1 MRRKLNFMMINLKNL
16 LKNNFIKVSGANGL
30 ITIGKSLFTII
41 SNKVVATIIGTTGIA
56 MVGQLQS
63 FISIVTLVS
72 NGGFNQGLTKYVAE
86 QKNDKNSVKEF
97 IGTAFITATILS
109 SLVGIIILV
118 FSKSISGRI
127 FTTGSYFSVLI
138 VFAFTLIFYN
148 LNSLILAIVNGF
160 QQYRQYFKI
169 NITTTL
175 VGFLLTVTLVLL
187 FKEYGALLSIVLSQ
201 SLVFAFAF
209 IYVKKEDWIS
219 AFSWKFFEK
228 SKLKLLLRYTAI
240 TVLGALIWPIVAM
253 IIRTYVIENISAREA
268 GLWEATRTLNS
279 YIVNIAIGSFSV
291 YLLPKLSSITNNVEL
306 RNELISIYKI
316 IIPVTLF
323 SFIFLYIFRDFAVKL
338 LYSKDF
344 IKVSN
349 YLFLQMVGSFFWMCK
364 VPIMNYILAKG
375 HTTIYLINELIFAL
389 LYVILAIILIPKF
402 QVQGIQ
408 MSFAIYNFGY
418 LVVNI
423 LFIRIMLKKK
433 TL

>member
-1 MRRKLNFMMINLKNL
+1 MISLKKL

-30 ITIGKSLFTII
+30 ITIGKSIFTII

-63 FISIVTLVS
+63 FISIVTLLS

-86 QKNDKNSVKEF
+86 QKTDKNSVKEF

-109 SLVGIIILV
+109 SLFGFLILV
-118 FSKSISGRI
+118 FSKSISVRI

-138 VFAFTLIFYN
+138 VFALTLLFYN

-201 SLVFAFAF
+201 SVVFVFAFL
-209 IYVKKEDWIS
+209 YVKKDDWIG
-219 AFSWKFFEK
+219 AFSRKFFDK
-228 SKLKLLLRYTAI
+228 TKLMLLLRYTAI
-240 TVLGALIWPIVAM
+240 TVLGAVIWPIVAM
-253 IIRTYVIENISAREA
+253 IIRTYVIENISAQEA

-291 YLLPKLSSITNNVEL
+291 YLLPKLASITNNIEL
-306 RNELISIYKI
+306 RNELVSIYKI
-316 IIPVTLF
+316 IIPVTLL
-323 SFIFLYIFRDFAVKL
+323 SFILLYIFRDFAVKL

-344 IKVSN
+344 LKVGN
-349 YLFLQMVGSFFWMCK
+349 YLLLQMVGSFFWMCK

-389 LYVILAIILIPKF
+389 LYVILSIILIPKF

-418 LVVNI
+418 LMVNI
-423 LFIRIMLKKK
+423 LFIRIMLKKQV
-433 TL
+433 L